1 MAIYSI
7 MSNIK
12 HQAGSTHYT
21 DSSGDELPLHEQQG
35 TMDGAC
41 SVYSIIMALKLMK
54 YISNEDVTIYQNLD
68 RRTHKGKLLHELME
82 SRGLVRQGSSF
93 KELTKVIKSIYR
105 DNIYVEHMNF
115 KTNSSAIKQMELMV
129 HDNWDGSIVL
139 GMSYKHGGG
148 HAVLFVGLEVD
159 ENGKTSKVLCLD
171 PGCEESHIA
180 PWNCYIDIRNRRGK
194 YPFVCYDD
202 KGCTS
207 DNCNI
212 DELIYIQWFG
222 KKCRSY

>member
-1 MAIYSI
+1 MTTYHI
-7 MSNIK
+7 MSNIE
-12 HQAGSTHYT
+12 HQEGLTSYT
-21 DSSGDELPLHEQQG
+21 DALGKELPLHEQQG
-35 TMDGAC
+35 SMDGAC

-54 YISNEDVTIYQNLD
+54 YISNEDVNVYQNLD
-68 RRTHKGKLLHELME
+68 RRTNKGKLLHELME
-82 SRGLVRQGSSF
+82 SRGLVRHGSSF

-105 DNIYVEHMNF
+105 DNIYIEYMPF

-129 HDNWDGSIVL
+129 HENWIGSVVL
-139 GMSYKHGGG
+139 GMSYKSDGG

-159 ENGKTSKVLCLD
+159 ENRKPSKVLCLD
-171 PGCEESHIA
+171 PGCTGSHVA

-194 YPFVCYDD
+194 YPFICYDD

-212 DELIYIQWFG
+212 EELIYIE
-222 KKCRSY
+222 